1 MWIWIGVGVVLVILM
16 VVYERRPR
24 GWNGKWMGPKSVITI
39 DGLSFKIGHGNSV
52 ETNLT
57 LANTPDPNVRMLSD
71 TKLTLVDGR
80 TILMVTGNLS
90 AVLRRI

>member
-1 MWIWIGVGVVLVILM
+1 MWKLVLGAILVVM
-16 VVYERRPR
+16 VVYYFLRPR